1 MSLGGCIVAGL
12 RLLPA
17 ERAHRLTIAALKTGF
32 GGSTSAKP
40 DPALKQRL
48 FGLEFPSPVG
58 LAAGFDKNAEVP
70 DAMLRLGFGFVEIGS
85 VTPRPQAGN
94 PQPRLFRLPED
105 RAVINR
111 MGFNNDG
118 VAAVKQRLAARDR
131 SAGIVGVNLGKN
143 KDTEKAADDY
153 AIGARE
159 LGALADYLVVN
170 VSSPN
175 TPGLRALQGAAE
187 LSAIVDAVRSELPK
201 DNVPAVLVK
210 IAPDLGDSDKADIAG
225 AVGAGGIDGLI
236 VSNTTIGRP
245 ESLKGA
251 AKSEA
256 GGLSGRPLTGL
267 ALQTLK
273 DMRALLGAG
282 VPLIGVGGISNAR
295 DAWDRITAGASLI
308 QFYTALVYAGPG
320 LVNDI
325 NAGLADRLKAGGFA
339 SIADAVGTSAGN

>member
-1 MSLGGCIVAGL
+1 MSLSRVIVAAL

-17 ERAHRLTIAALKTGF
+17 ERAHRLTIAALKAGLA
-32 GGSTSAKP
+32 GSSSARP
-40 DPALKQRL
+40 DPVLNQHL
-48 FGLEFPSPVG
+48 FGLDFPSPVG

-118 VAAVKQRLAARDR
+118 VAAVRQRLEKRDR
-131 SAGIVGVNLGKN
+131 PAGIVGVNLGKN
-143 KDTEKAADDY
+143 KETEKASDDY

-159 LGALADYLVVN
+159 LGPFADYLVVN

-187 LSAIVDAVRSELPK
+187 LNAIVSATCAELPAG
-201 DNVPAVLVK
+201 NRPAVLVK

-225 AVGAGGIDGLI
+225 AVRAGGIDGLI
-236 VSNTTIGRP
+236 ISNTTIGRP
-245 ESLKGA
+245 DTLKGA
-251 AKSEA
+251 AKGET
-256 GGLSGRPLTGL
+256 GGLSGQPLTGL
-267 ALQTLK
+267 ALRTLK
-273 DMRALLGAG
+273 DMRSLLGAD
-282 VPLIGVGGISNAR
+282 VPLIGVGGISNGQ
-295 DAWDRITAGASLI
+295 DAWERITAGASLI
-308 QFYTALVYAGPG
+308 QLYTALVYEGPG
-320 LVNDI
+320 LVGEL
-325 NAGLADRLKAGGFA
+325 NADLARRTRQAGFA
-339 SIADAVGTSAGN
+339 SIAEAVGSAADN